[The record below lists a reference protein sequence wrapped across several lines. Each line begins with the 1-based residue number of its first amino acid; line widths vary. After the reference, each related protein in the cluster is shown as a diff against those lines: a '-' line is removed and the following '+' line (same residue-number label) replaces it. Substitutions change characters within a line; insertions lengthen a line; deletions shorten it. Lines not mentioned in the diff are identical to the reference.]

1 MTHQRQPITGLP
13 DGIGFDPNV
22 GTDAASAIDRPM
34 RAQGLEL
41 RRFGRYAVRLRAGQ
55 PLAVRGIILLAVT
68 LLIGSLN
75 NPPPRGEIYFFR

>member
-22 GTDAASAIDRPM
+22 GTDAASAIDRPL

-55 PLAVRGIILLAVT
+55 PLAVRGIIRLPGT
-68 LLIGSLN
+68 LPIGSLK
-75 NPPPRGEIYFFR
+75 NPPEGVW